1 MLFTASFRSAYSI
14 YRVNHTCLCIYAST
28 DLNSASSTYV
38 LDFHGMAVLQF
49 LRHTNH
55 LY

>member
-1 MLFTASFRSAYSI
+1 MLFTASFRSVYST
-14 YRVNHTCLCIYAST
+14 YRVNHMRLWIYAST

-38 LDFHGMAVLQF
+38 LDFYGMPLLQF
-49 LRHTNH
+49 IWHTEY